1 MYNVKL
7 KVASGLIIFGAI
19 FSIIVLLTS
28 FFITKEGHVDVVKRF
43 GKAISV
49 AQPGLN
55 FQIPLIDTTDTIEIR
70 TRKNMEEMSAA
81 TAEQMPVSATVSMN
95 WSANQETILELYKAY
110 GSLEQFEFRVIDPK
124 FRAITKE
131 SIAKFTAEETI
142 NKRDQVE
149 QRLRDYLTTAT
160 QDLPIKISSLNI
172 ENIELPK
179 NYLQS
184 IEVKQTEK
192 NLADAEVFKL
202 EKQNLEAQRAVNT
215 ANADAQSITLRAKAE
230 ADAIKLKGE
239 AEAKAIEAKSKAL
252 QGNPLI
258 VQLTQAQQWDG
269 KLPTITG
276 TSADLFM
283 GMDSIIKNK

>member
-1 MYNVKL
+1 MSTAKIKL
-7 KVASGLIIFGAI
+7 ISGLTILGAI
-19 FSIIVLLTS
+19 IGVIILWS
-28 FFITKEGHVDVVKRF
+28 SWFITKEGHVDVVKRF
-43 GKAISV
+43 GKAIYV

-55 FQIPLIDTTDTIEIR
+55 FKIPLIDTTDTIEIR

-172 ENIELPK
+172 ENIELPR

-269 KLPTITG
+269 KLPTHM
-276 TSADLFM
+276 M
-283 GMDSIIKNK
+283 GEGSNFLLDMRK

>member
-1 MYNVKL
+1 MSTAKIKL
-7 KVASGLIIFGAI
+7 ISGLTILGALIGVIILW
-19 FSIIVLLTS
+19 SS
-28 FFITKEGHVDVVKRF
+28 WFITKEGHVDVVKRF
-43 GKAISV
+43 GKAIYV

-55 FQIPLIDTTDTIEIR
+55 FKIPLIDTTDTIEIR

-172 ENIELPK
+172 ENIELPR

-269 KLPTITG
+269 KLPTHM
-276 TSADLFM
+276 M
-283 GMDSIIKNK
+283 GEGSNFLLDMRK

>member
-1 MYNVKL
+1 MYPY
-7 KVASGLIIFGAI
+7 IFTVPEISLAI
-19 FSIIVLLTS
+19 PMSQIRLDNSDLVTPS
-28 FFITKEGHVDVVKRF
+28 
-43 GKAISV
+43 
-49 AQPGLN
+49 GLN
-55 FQIPLIDTTDTIEIR
+55 FKLPLVDTNDTIEVR
-70 TRKNMEEMSAA
+70 TRKNVEEMSAA
-81 TAEQMPVSATVSMN
+81 TAEQMPVNAVVSMN
-95 WSANQETILELYKAY
+95 WSANPETILDLYKSY

-215 ANADAQSITLRAKAE
+215 ANAEAQSITVKAKAE

-258 VQLTQAQQWDG
+258 VELTKAQQWNG
-269 KLPTITG
+269 ALPTYSLG
-276 TSADLFM
+276 EGSNFLLDM
-283 GMDSIIKNK
+283 RK

>member
-1 MYNVKL
+1 MSNIKL
-7 KVASGLIIFGAI
+7 KVASGAIIIGAI
-19 FSIIVLLTS
+19 FGLIILFS
-28 FFITKEGHVDVVKRF
+28 SWFITKEGHVDVVKRF

-55 FQIPLIDTTDTIEIR
+55 FKIPLIDTTDTIEIR

-95 WSANQETILELYKAY
+95 WSANPETVLDLYKAY
-110 GSLEQFEFRVIDPK
+110 GSLEQFESRVIDPK

-149 QRLRDYLTTAT
+149 QRLRDYLVTAT

-269 KLPTITG
+269 KLPTHM
-276 TSADLFM
+276 M
-283 GMDSIIKNK
+283 GEGSNFLLDMRK

>member
-1 MYNVKL
+1 MSPTTKTTL
-7 KVASGLIIFGAI
+7 IFTGITAFLIIAFTTA
-19 FSIIVLLTS
+19 
-28 FFITKEGHVDVVKRF
+28 FITPEGHVDVVKRF
-43 GKAISV
+43 GKATHIT
-49 AQPGLN
+49 QPGLN
-55 FQIPLIDTTDTIEIR
+55 FKLPLVDTNDTIEVR
-70 TRKNMEEMSAA
+70 TRKNVEEMSAA
-81 TAEQMPVSATVSMN
+81 TAEQMPVTTTVSMN
-95 WSANQETILELYKAY
+95 WAVEPQTVLDLYKAY
-110 GSLEQFEFRVIDPK
+110 GSLEQFEQRVIDPK
-124 FRAITKE
+124 FRAIAKE
-131 SIAKFTAEETI
+131 SVAKFTAEETI
-142 NKRDQVE
+142 NKRDLVE
-149 QRLRDYLTTAT
+149 QRLRDSLIQAL

-215 ANADAQSITLRAKAE
+215 ANAEAQSITVKAKAE

-258 VQLTQAQQWDG
+258 VELTKAQQWNG
-269 KLPTITG
+269 ALPTYSLG
-276 TSADLFM
+276 EGSNFLLDM
-283 GMDSIIKNK
+283 RK

>member
-1 MYNVKL
+1 M
-7 KVASGLIIFGAI
+7 
-19 FSIIVLLTS
+19 T
-28 FFITKEGHVDVVKRF
+28 FITKEGHVDVVKRF

-55 FQIPLIDTTDTIEIR
+55 FKIPLIDTTDTIEIR

-95 WSANQETILELYKAY
+95 WSANQETILDLYKSY

-269 KLPTITG
+269 KLPTHM
-276 TSADLFM
+276 M
-283 GMDSIIKNK
+283 GEGSNFLLDMRK

>member
-1 MYNVKL
+1 MSNIKL
-7 KVASGLIIFGAI
+7 KVASGAIIIGAI
-19 FSIIVLLTS
+19 FGLIVLFS
-28 FFITKEGHVDVVKRF
+28 SWFITKEGHVDVVKRF

-55 FQIPLIDTTDTIEIR
+55 FKIPLIDTTDTIEIR

-269 KLPTITG
+269 KLPTHM
-276 TSADLFM
+276 M
-283 GMDSIIKNK
+283 GEGSNFLLDMRK

>member
-1 MYNVKL
+1 M
-7 KVASGLIIFGAI
+7 A
-19 FSIIVLLTS
+19 
-28 FFITKEGHVDVVKRF
+28 FITKEGHVDVVKRF
-43 GKAISV
+43 GKAIYV

-55 FQIPLIDTTDTIEIR
+55 FKIPLIDTTDTIEIR
-70 TRKNMEEMSAA
+70 TRKNVEDMSAA
-81 TAEQMPVSATVSMN
+81 TAEQMPVNAVVSMN
-95 WSANQETILELYKAY
+95 WSANPETILDLYKAY

-258 VQLTQAQQWDG
+258 VELTKAQQWNG
-269 KLPTITG
+269 ALPTYSLG
-276 TSADLFM
+276 EGSNFLLDM
-283 GMDSIIKNK
+283 RK

>member
-1 MYNVKL
+1 MSDLKI
-7 KVASGLIIFGAI
+7 KVASGSLIIAGI
-19 FSIIVLLTS
+19 IGVIVLWS
-28 FFITKEGHVDVVKRF
+28 SWFITPEGHVDVVKRF
-43 GKAISV
+43 GKATHIT
-49 AQPGLN
+49 QPGLN
-55 FQIPLIDTTDTIEIR
+55 FKLPLADTNDTIEVR
-70 TRKNMEEMSAA
+70 TRKNVEEMSAA
-81 TAEQMPVSATVSMN
+81 TAEQMPVTTTVSMN
-95 WSANQETILELYKAY
+95 WAVESQTVLDLYKAY
-110 GSLEQFEFRVIDPK
+110 GSLEQFEQRVIDPK
-124 FRAITKE
+124 FRAIAKE
-131 SIAKFTAEETI
+131 SVAKFTAEETI
-142 NKRDQVE
+142 NKRDLVE
-149 QRLRDYLTTAT
+149 QRLRDSLIQAL

-215 ANADAQSITLRAKAE
+215 ANAEAQSITVKAKAE

-258 VQLTQAQQWDG
+258 VELTKAQQWNG
-269 KLPTITG
+269 ALPTYSLG
-276 TSADLFM
+276 EGSNFLLDM
-283 GMDSIIKNK
+283 RK

>member
-1 MYNVKL
+1 MSNIKL
-7 KVASGLIIFGAI
+7 KVASGLIIFGTI
-19 FSIIVLLTS
+19 FSAIVLLTS

-55 FQIPLIDTTDTIEIR
+55 FKIPLIDTTDTIEIR
-70 TRKNMEEMSAA
+70 TRKNVEEMSAA

-95 WSANQETILELYKAY
+95 WSANQETILDLYKAY

-269 KLPTITG
+269 KLPTHM
-276 TSADLFM
+276 M
-283 GMDSIIKNK
+283 GEGSNFLLDMRK

>member
-1 MYNVKL
+1 MSNIKL
-7 KVASGLIIFGAI
+7 KVASGAIIIGAI
-19 FSIIVLLTS
+19 FGLIILFS
-28 FFITKEGHVDVVKRF
+28 SWFITKEGHVDIVKRF

-55 FQIPLIDTTDTIEIR
+55 FKIPLIDTTDTIEIR

-269 KLPTITG
+269 KLPTHM
-276 TSADLFM
+276 M
-283 GMDSIIKNK
+283 GEGSNFLLDMSK

>member
-1 MYNVKL
+1 MSDLKI
-7 KVASGLIIFGAI
+7 KVASGSLILAGIIG
-19 FSIIVLLTS
+19 IIVLWS
-28 FFITKEGHVDVVKRF
+28 SWFITPEGHVDVVKRF
-43 GKAISV
+43 GKATHIT
-49 AQPGLN
+49 QPGLN
-55 FQIPLIDTTDTIEIR
+55 FKLPLVDTNDTIEVR
-70 TRKNMEEMSAA
+70 TRKNVEEMSAA
-81 TAEQMPVSATVSMN
+81 TAEQMPVNAVVSMN
-95 WSANQETILELYKAY
+95 WSANPETILDLYKSY

-215 ANADAQSITLRAKAE
+215 ANAEAQSITVKAKAE

-258 VQLTQAQQWDG
+258 VELTKAQQWNG
-269 KLPTITG
+269 ALPTYSLG
-276 TSADLFM
+276 EGSNFLLDM
-283 GMDSIIKNK
+283 RK

>member
-1 MYNVKL
+1 MSDTKL
-7 KVASGLIIFGAI
+7 KVASGLIILGTV
-19 FSIIVLLTS
+19 FSVIVLLTS

-43 GKAISV
+43 GKAIYV

-55 FQIPLIDTTDTIEIR
+55 FKIPLIDTTDTIEIR
-70 TRKNMEEMSAA
+70 TRKNVEEMSAA
-81 TAEQMPVSATVSMN
+81 TAEQMPVTTTVSMN
-95 WSANQETILELYKAY
+95 WAVESQTVLDLYKAY
-110 GSLEQFEFRVIDPK
+110 GSLEQFEQRVIDPK
-124 FRAITKE
+124 FRAIAKE
-131 SIAKFTAEETI
+131 SVAKFTAEETI
-142 NKRDQVE
+142 NKRDLVE
-149 QRLRDYLTTAT
+149 QRLRDSLIQAL

-215 ANADAQSITLRAKAE
+215 ANAEAQSITVKAKAE

-258 VQLTQAQQWDG
+258 VELTKAQQWNG
-269 KLPTITG
+269 ALPTYSLG
-276 TSADLFM
+276 EGSNFLLDM
-283 GMDSIIKNK
+283 RK

>member
-1 MYNVKL
+1 MSNIKL
-7 KVASGLIIFGAI
+7 KVASGAIIIGAI
-19 FSIIVLLTS
+19 FGLIILFS
-28 FFITKEGHVDVVKRF
+28 SWFITKEGHVDVVKRF

-55 FQIPLIDTTDTIEIR
+55 FKIPLIDTTDTIEIR

-95 WSANQETILELYKAY
+95 WSANQETLLELYKAY

-269 KLPTITG
+269 KLPTHM
-276 TSADLFM
+276 M
-283 GMDSIIKNK
+283 GEGSNFLLDMRK

>member
-1 MYNVKL
+1 MSNIKL
-7 KVASGLIIFGAI
+7 KVASGAIIIGAI
-19 FSIIVLLTS
+19 FGLIILFS
-28 FFITKEGHVDVVKRF
+28 SWFITKEGHVDVVKRF

-55 FQIPLIDTTDTIEIR
+55 FKIPLIDTTDTIEIR

-269 KLPTITG
+269 KLPTHM
-276 TSADLFM
+276 M
-283 GMDSIIKNK
+283 GEGSNFLLDMRK

>member
-1 MYNVKL
+1 MTPTIKT
-7 KVASGLIIFGAI
+7 ITIFAAVFI
-19 FSIIVLLTS
+19 LSITA
-28 FFITKEGHVDVVKRF
+28 FTMAFITKEGHVDVVKRF

-55 FQIPLIDTTDTIEIR
+55 FKIPLIDTTDTIEIR

-269 KLPTITG
+269 KLPTHM
-276 TSADLFM
+276 M
-283 GMDSIIKNK
+283 GEGSNFLLDMRK

>member
-1 MYNVKL
+1 MSNIKL
-7 KVASGLIIFGAI
+7 KVASGLIIFGTI

-55 FQIPLIDTTDTIEIR
+55 FKIPLIDTTDTIEIR

-269 KLPTITG
+269 KLPTHM
-276 TSADLFM
+276 M
-283 GMDSIIKNK
+283 GEGSNFLLDMRK

>member
-1 MYNVKL
+1 MSTTKIKL
-7 KVASGLIIFGAI
+7 ISGLTILGAI
-19 FSIIVLLTS
+19 IGVIILWS
-28 FFITKEGHVDVVKRF
+28 SWFITKEGHVDVVKRF
-43 GKAISV
+43 GKAIYV

-55 FQIPLIDTTDTIEIR
+55 FKIPLIDTTDTIEIR

-95 WSANQETILELYKAY
+95 WSANQDTILELYKAY

-172 ENIELPK
+172 ENIELPR

-269 KLPTITG
+269 KLPTHMIG
-276 TSADLFM
+276 EGSNFLLDM
-283 GMDSIIKNK
+283 RK

>member
-1 MYNVKL
+1 MSNIKL
-7 KVASGLIIFGAI
+7 KVTSGAIIIGAIFGLIIL
-19 FSIIVLLTS
+19 FSS
-28 FFITKEGHVDVVKRF
+28 WFITKEGHVDVVKRF

-55 FQIPLIDTTDTIEIR
+55 FKIPLIDTTDTIEIR

-269 KLPTITG
+269 KLPTHM
-276 TSADLFM
+276 M
-283 GMDSIIKNK
+283 GEGSNFLLDMRK

>member
-1 MYNVKL
+1 MSPTTK
-7 KVASGLIIFGAI
+7 ATLIFTG
-19 FSIIVLLTS
+19 IITFLVIAFTTA
-28 FFITKEGHVDVVKRF
+28 FITPEGHVDVVKRF
-43 GKAISV
+43 GKATHV
-49 AQPGLN
+49 TQPGLN
-55 FQIPLIDTTDTIEIR
+55 FKLPLVDTNDTIEVR
-70 TRKNMEEMSAA
+70 TRKNVEEMSAA
-81 TAEQMPVSATVSMN
+81 TAEQMPVTTIVSMN
-95 WSANQETILELYKAY
+95 WAVEPQTVLDLYKAY
-110 GSLEQFEFRVIDPK
+110 GSLEQFEQRVIDPK
-124 FRAITKE
+124 FRAIAKE
-131 SIAKFTAEETI
+131 SVAKFTAEETI
-142 NKRDQVE
+142 NKRDLVE
-149 QRLRDYLTTAT
+149 QRLRDSLIQAL

-215 ANADAQSITLRAKAE
+215 ANAEAQSITVKAKAE

-258 VQLTQAQQWDG
+258 VELTKAQQWNG
-269 KLPTITG
+269 ALPTYSLG
-276 TSADLFM
+276 EGSNFLLDM
-283 GMDSIIKNK
+283 RK

>member
-1 MYNVKL
+1 MSNIKL
-7 KVASGLIIFGAI
+7 KVASGLIIFGTI
-19 FSIIVLLTS
+19 FSAIVLLTS
-28 FFITKEGHVDVVKRF
+28 FFITREGHVDVVKRF

-55 FQIPLIDTTDTIEIR
+55 FKIPLIDTTDTIEIR

-269 KLPTITG
+269 KLPTHM
-276 TSADLFM
+276 M
-283 GMDSIIKNK
+283 GEGSNFLLDMRK

>member
-1 MYNVKL
+1 MSTAKIKL
-7 KVASGLIIFGAI
+7 ISGLTILGALIGVIILW
-19 FSIIVLLTS
+19 SS
-28 FFITKEGHVDVVKRF
+28 WFITKEGHVDVVKRF
-43 GKAISV
+43 GKAIYV

-55 FQIPLIDTTDTIEIR
+55 FKIPLIDTTDTIEIR

-269 KLPTITG
+269 KLPTHM
-276 TSADLFM
+276 M
-283 GMDSIIKNK
+283 GEGSNFLLDMRK

>member
-1 MYNVKL
+1 MSNIKL
-7 KVASGLIIFGAI
+7 KVASGAIIIGAI
-19 FSIIVLLTS
+19 FGLIILFS
-28 FFITKEGHVDVVKRF
+28 SWFITKEGHVDVVKRF
-43 GKAISV
+43 GKAIYV

-55 FQIPLIDTTDTIEIR
+55 FKIPLIDTTDTIEIR
-70 TRKNMEEMSAA
+70 TRKNVEDMSAA
-81 TAEQMPVSATVSMN
+81 TAEQMPVNAVVSMN
-95 WSANQETILELYKAY
+95 WSANPETILDLYKAY

-276 TSADLFM
+276 TSANLFM

>member
-1 MYNVKL
+1 MSPTTK
-7 KVASGLIIFGAI
+7 ATLIFTG
-19 FSIIVLLTS
+19 IITFIVIAFTTA
-28 FFITKEGHVDVVKRF
+28 FITPEGHVDVVKRF
-43 GKAISV
+43 GKATHIT
-49 AQPGLN
+49 QPGLN
-55 FQIPLIDTTDTIEIR
+55 FKLPLVDTNDTIEVR
-70 TRKNMEEMSAA
+70 TRKNVEEMSAA
-81 TAEQMPVSATVSMN
+81 TAEQMPVTTTVSMN
-95 WSANQETILELYKAY
+95 WAVEPQTVLDLYKAY
-110 GSLEQFEFRVIDPK
+110 GSLEQFEQRVIDPK
-124 FRAITKE
+124 FRAIAKE
-131 SIAKFTAEETI
+131 SVAKFTAEETI
-142 NKRDQVE
+142 NKRDLVE
-149 QRLRDYLTTAT
+149 QRLRDSLIQAL

-215 ANADAQSITLRAKAE
+215 ANAEAQSITVKAKAE

-258 VQLTQAQQWDG
+258 VELTKAQQWNG
-269 KLPTITG
+269 ALPTYSLG
-276 TSADLFM
+276 EGSNFLLDM
-283 GMDSIIKNK
+283 RK

>member
-1 MYNVKL
+1 M
-7 KVASGLIIFGAI
+7 A
-19 FSIIVLLTS
+19 
-28 FFITKEGHVDVVKRF
+28 FITKEGHVDVVKRF
-43 GKAISV
+43 GKAINI

-55 FQIPLIDTTDTIEIR
+55 FKVPIVDTTDTIEIR
-70 TRKNMEEMSAA
+70 TRKNVEEMSAA
-81 TAEQMPVSATVSMN
+81 TAEQMPVNAVVSMN
-95 WSANQETILELYKAY
+95 WSANPETILDLYKAY

-142 NKRDQVE
+142 NKRDLVE
-149 QRLRDYLTTAT
+149 QRLREYLITST

-230 ADAIKLKGE
+230 ADAIQLKGE

-269 KLPTITG
+269 KLPTHMLG
-276 TSADLFM
+276 EGSNLLLDM
-283 GMDSIIKNK
+283 RK

>member
-1 MYNVKL
+1 MSNIKL
-7 KVASGLIIFGAI
+7 KVASGLIIFGTI
-19 FSIIVLLTS
+19 FSAIVLLTS

-43 GKAISV
+43 GKAIYV

-55 FQIPLIDTTDTIEIR
+55 FKIPLIDTTDTIEIR
-70 TRKNMEEMSAA
+70 TRKNVEEMSAA
-81 TAEQMPVSATVSMN
+81 TAEQMPVNAVVSMN
-95 WSANQETILELYKAY
+95 WSANQETVLDLYKAY
-110 GSLEQFEFRVIDPK
+110 GSLEQFELRVIDPK

-215 ANADAQSITLRAKAE
+215 ATAE
-230 ADAIKLKGE
+230 ARSIREVSIEKAAAVIREGE
-239 AEAKAIEAKSKAL
+239 AEAKAIEAKNKAL
-252 QGNPLI
+252 QNNYLV

-269 KLPTITG
+269 KLPTHM
-276 TSADLFM
+276 M
-283 GMDSIIKNK
+283 GEGSNFLLDMRK

>member
-1 MYNVKL
+1 MNDTKIKL
-7 KVASGLIIFGAI
+7 SVGAIILATILGLIIF
-19 FSIIVLLTS
+19 FSS

-55 FQIPLIDTTDTIEIR
+55 FKVPIVDTTDTIEIR
-70 TRKNMEEMSAA
+70 TRKNVEEMSAA
-81 TAEQMPVSATVSMN
+81 TAEQMPVNAVVSMN
-95 WSANQETILELYKAY
+95 WSANPETILDLYKAY

-142 NKRDQVE
+142 NKRDLVE
-149 QRLRDYLTTAT
+149 QRLREYLITST

-230 ADAIKLKGE
+230 ADAIQLKGE

-276 TSADLFM
+276 TSANLFM

>member
-1 MYNVKL
+1 MSPTTKATL
-7 KVASGLIIFGAI
+7 IFTGITAFLIIAFTTA
-19 FSIIVLLTS
+19 
-28 FFITKEGHVDVVKRF
+28 FITPEGHVDVVKRF
-43 GKAISV
+43 GKATHIT
-49 AQPGLN
+49 QPGLN
-55 FQIPLIDTTDTIEIR
+55 FKLPLVDTNDTIEVR
-70 TRKNMEEMSAA
+70 TRKNVEEMSAA
-81 TAEQMPVSATVSMN
+81 TAEQMPVNATVSMN
-95 WSANQETILELYKAY
+95 WAVESQTVLDLYKSY
-110 GSLEQFEFRVIDPK
+110 GSLEQFEQRVIDPK
-124 FRAITKE
+124 FRAIAKE
-131 SIAKFTAEETI
+131 SVAKFTAEETI
-142 NKRDQVE
+142 NKRDLVE
-149 QRLRDYLTTAT
+149 QRLRDSLIQAL

-215 ANADAQSITLRAKAE
+215 ANAEAQSITVKAKAE

-258 VQLTQAQQWDG
+258 VELTKAQQWNG
-269 KLPTITG
+269 ALPTYSLG
-276 TSADLFM
+276 EGSNFLLDM
-283 GMDSIIKNK
+283 RK

>member
-1 MYNVKL
+1 MSNIKL
-7 KVASGLIIFGAI
+7 KVASGAIILGALLGV
-19 FSIIVLLTS
+19 IIILS
-28 FFITKEGHVDVVKRF
+28 SWFITREGHVDVVKRF

-55 FQIPLIDTTDTIEIR
+55 FKIPLIDTTDTIEIR

-269 KLPTITG
+269 KLPTHM
-276 TSADLFM
+276 M
-283 GMDSIIKNK
+283 GEGSNFLLDMRK

>member
-1 MYNVKL
+1 MSNIKL
-7 KVASGLIIFGAI
+7 KVASGAIIIGAI
-19 FSIIVLLTS
+19 FGLIILFS
-28 FFITKEGHVDVVKRF
+28 SWFITKEGHVDVVKRF

-55 FQIPLIDTTDTIEIR
+55 FKIPLIDTTDTIEIR

-269 KLPTITG
+269 KLPTHM
-276 TSADLFM
+276 M
-283 GMDSIIKNK
+283 GEGSNFLLDIRK